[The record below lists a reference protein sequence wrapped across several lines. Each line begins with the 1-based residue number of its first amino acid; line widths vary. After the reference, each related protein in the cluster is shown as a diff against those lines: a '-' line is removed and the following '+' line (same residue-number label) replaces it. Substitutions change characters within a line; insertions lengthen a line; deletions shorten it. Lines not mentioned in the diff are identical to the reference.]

1 MTSPYNRLVKTPAE
15 KKAQQ
20 QSDTFA
26 AFRQALEKP
35 ADATLD
41 ESDLIKMEFQEGPV
55 GVGTQGYIPPGTS
68 AGTVRT
74 LDGSGTR
81 VSAEGFRE
89 ALTPEQHDQF
99 LMPFAVDKQAP
110 DLFTPFSMEPPEQ
123 ETPWYA
129 KGNLPHIPGLSQAGG
144 WAKEKIG
151 GPIMYGMDVLGEYT
165 PTVTGG
171 IRSGVEE
178 IFGEEAADFY
188 GKWYAG
194 GIIPG
199 VDDDTGLTNTILEDI
214 NRELKSGTLDP
225 KTFAGVFTEI
235 SKRMQKVHSERPIAE
250 QIGLGLLTSP
260 DMVIP
265 YGAVFKLATKIAK
278 LGKGGKAAADLLQQA
293 ENVRNLDDPNS
304 LFYRHLADNLEEGQ
318 KQIIVVSNAYPQGRR
333 ITVKSDAWQDADNAI
348 DIAMRGEADGGYKIL
363 PGDASRAE
371 VIKASGALVPD
382 VSRVLPAP
390 QARAMGARAMEVV
403 RAGRGDIVPRL
414 IANDVAAFVS
424 KEISAAEKAEFLSS
438 YRNMMPTEV
447 SYLDEAGE
455 LIPVTRKVT
464 PNPRGVRV
472 PPKLQKAG
480 PLVKAVKAP
489 AGFDDAFGN
498 NQLYNIVDG
507 DSAGQEVVAQI
518 LIGSTGPTITKRFG
532 MEGAEV
538 KGFWPTV
545 EGGGPGMF
553 STAGIQSIVRQL
565 GDHHPSLENLT
576 FAGNL
581 DVRPRLG
588 TQEFVGTATEAE
600 ARLLSESDIATG
612 FAHSIDEAFP
622 RMSSLDAARMNFDE
636 YPYAGL
642 NINRLDVDGMP
653 KTVDDLLTDAQAI
666 TSSGPEALAAVIA
679 NTGPRVPG
687 QPLFSMTDD
696 ISSYSYLYA
705 ARGALGQIARIPG
718 ARRVAGLWNRAQTLA
733 PDDQI
738 GKLGVDID
746 VYKSVEHARV
756 RTQVMA
762 WWAKAQKELGFKEIR
777 SRQDA
782 VMNRQGVWRA
792 EGVVGYDAAKVTPG
806 NLAHGTI
813 DDILKD
819 SSRAVEDRVYTL
831 TTEQRKYIDDALEM
845 MEDSFRKNDAIGVD
859 VERIVEDYWHR
870 ILVRGP
876 SDKSDTFF
884 TSAWKALTNRAPKGA
899 AARKTYQKERMF
911 DDFEDALKAD
921 FVYDTNPATRLTA
934 RLSAGVETYANQ
946 SGVNRLLGMKKADGT
961 AAFLTPQAARW
972 LDVRRL
978 GTENLDVLEEG
989 LKGARERLRVTQA
1002 AKILAK
1008 KAYKDN
1014 DTVENYDTYRK
1025 ALAENTEAYAAWAKV
1040 SKLKKPAYFQAYLA
1054 GHITDIALRDEIFK
1068 KVYIPQVQNARNLAN
1083 QSGPNLGNIGTKAQD
1098 VFQLFRA
1105 LMTNVDL
1112 AAMGIQGQVLAFR
1125 DFRSWTTAVSESI
1138 RAIARDPDTYVANNK
1153 AIMEEGQQLGAIMRP
1168 TEFMFSNT
1176 SLGSYPTRIP
1186 LFGPAFKGF
1195 QRSFEWF
1202 IIIGQTEFYKTLR
1215 TRVVKGPRTGGE
1227 FVPIATDEARDAMVG
1242 YGRTIRNLMGTE
1254 DYAVLGIRPTQQTI
1268 EASTAFAARF
1278 MRANIGLIGAAMR
1291 PSLDTQSLAAKQAMM
1306 HILAG
1311 GIAMTNAIHY
1321 QQTGRPANMTDP
1333 FAPDWMQFTMP
1344 GKRIGVSSQKTY
1356 FNTFG
1361 PLYTY
1366 FRTIAR
1372 VTNIMVDTQ
1381 DTEKALTEIKN
1392 FLASRAG
1399 LPIRA
1404 MQLGGA
1410 EVFGTGARTFEGEA
1424 IDWDSPENVF
1434 RSVGLVLSE
1443 FAVPIGVSG
1452 IAEAIGDERWEG
1464 TVTEVFG
1471 LTGRAS
1477 PYAQMDIMFQRLIS
1491 DPNNPM
1497 HMLRLEEG
1505 RETTGAYRDASP
1517 SEKEWMEEQ
1526 FGDLHER
1533 MVQGARGPYGDAGR
1547 EWAELETKAMV
1558 GEDGNG
1564 GMIGLGKKMYQPVQN
1579 WATPEQIQS
1588 GDARPVD
1595 GAEYRRQLNDIMNER
1610 WIAHQAVADTYDL
1623 FQDERDIPTDEYE
1636 RALYDYRELFKAN
1649 TDQSTQRINW
1659 NLLDEALEDFEA
1671 GLSSEI
1677 KKYIHNNTGLN
1688 RDKTARDLFDD
1699 KKILREY
1706 WDKKDEIAATMPPEF
1721 QDVHKQWRA
1730 MSDMER
1736 EKFVNTPQVN
1746 TAMEYINRQTKIW
1759 LIDMYV
1765 AGDPRAEDFETKLVK
1780 WGYETTP
1787 ETPAGQKLQRELL
1800 RKLGTEDQMKLP
1812 FERTVPDMPGQP
1824 AASPAVD
1831 DSGVS
1836 TPRWMQQVGS
1846 GR

>member
-1 MTSPYNRLVKTPAE
+1 MPNPYNRVVQTPAE
-15 KKAQQ
+15 KKAKQQ
-20 QSDTFA
+20 ADSFA

-35 ADATLD
+35 ADATFD

-55 GVGTQGYIPPGTS
+55 GVGTAGYIMPGES
-68 AGTVRT
+68 AGTI
-74 LDGSGTR
+74 LQEGGSGRR
-81 VSAEGFRE
+81 VPTEAFRE
-89 ALTPEQHDQF
+89 ALTPEQHDEF
-99 LMPFAVDKQAP
+99 FMPFPVEKQAP

-123 ETPWYA
+123 EQPWYT

-214 NRELKSGTLDP
+214 NREMKSGSIDP
-225 KTFAGVFTEI
+225 KTFAGVFTEV
-235 SKRMQKVHSERPIAE
+235 SKRMQKAHSERPIAE

-260 DMVIP
+260 DMIIP

-348 DIAMRGEADGGYKIL
+348 DIAMRGEAEGGYKIL

-403 RAGRGDIVPRL
+403 RTGRGGLTPRL

-424 KEISAAEKAEFLSS
+424 REISAAEKAEFLSS

-447 SYLDEAGE
+447 SYLDEVGE

-472 PPKLQKAG
+472 PPKLRKAG
-480 PLVKAVKAP
+480 PVVKEVQAP

-507 DSAGQEVVAQI
+507 DSPGQEVVAQL
-518 LIGSTGPTITKRFG
+518 LIQRAGTR
-532 MEGAEV
+532 EGAVV

-545 EGGGPGMF
+545 EGAGPGMF
-553 STAGIQSIVRQL
+553 STAGIQSIVRQI
-565 GDHHPSLENLT
+565 GDHHPSLSNLD
-576 FAGNL
+576 FGGNL
-581 DVRPRLG
+581 ARPRANA
-588 TQEFVGTATEAE
+588 QEFIGTPMESAAQ
-600 ARLLSESDIATG
+600 RLSDSDITTG
-612 FAHSIDEAFP
+612 AADLIDNAFP
-622 RMSSLDAARMNFDE
+622 RASSLDAARMNFDE

-653 KTVDDLLTDAQAI
+653 KTVDDLLAEAQGI
-666 TSSGPEALAAVIA
+666 TASGPETLAAVIA

-696 ISSYSYLYA
+696 ISAYSYLYA
-705 ARGALGQIARIPG
+705 RAGAILGQAMRIPG
-718 ARRVAGLWNRAQTLA
+718 VRWTAGLWNRAQALA
-733 PDDQI
+733 PDDVI
-738 GKLGVDID
+738 GKLGIDTD
-746 VYKSVEHARV
+746 VYKSIEHGRV
-756 RTQVMA
+756 RVQVMA
-762 WWAKAQKELGFKEIR
+762 WWAKAQGSLGFKEIR
-777 SRQDA
+777 TTQDA
-782 VMNRQGVWRA
+782 LSNRQGIWRA
-792 EGVVGYDAAKVTPG
+792 EGVVGYDEALIKSNP
-806 NLAHGTI
+806 AHGTI

-819 SSRAVEDRVYTL
+819 ASRAVEDRVYTL

-859 VERIVEDYWHR
+859 VGRIVEDYWHR
-870 ILVRGP
+870 ILLRGP

-884 TSAWKALTNRAPKGA
+884 TDAWKVITNRSPRGA
-899 AARKTYQKERMF
+899 AARKAYQKERMF
-911 DDFEDALKAD
+911 DDFEDALNQG
-921 FVYDTNPATRLTA
+921 FVYDTNPATRLAA
-934 RLSAGVETYANQ
+934 RLDAGVETYADQ
-946 SGVNRLLGMKKADGT
+946 SAVNRLLDMKKADGT
-961 AAFLTPQAARW
+961 SAFLTPQAAR
-972 LDVRRL
+972 LMAVRRL
-978 GTENLDVLEEG
+978 GTEKLEALEEG
-989 LKGARERLRVTQA
+989 LKGAKDRLDLSKANVKVRN
-1002 AKILAK
+1002 

-1014 DTVENYDTYRK
+1014 DTVENYDAYRK
-1025 ALAENTEAYAAWAKV
+1025 ALAEHSEAYADWAKV
-1040 SKLKKPAYFQAYLA
+1040 SKLKKPGYFQAYLV
-1054 GHITDIALRDEIFK
+1054 GHITDVALRDEIFK
-1068 KVYIPQVQNARNLAN
+1068 KVYIPQVQQARNIVN
-1083 QSGPNLGNIGTKAQD
+1083 QGGPNLGTIGAKAQD

-1105 LMTNVDL
+1105 LMTNLDL
-1112 AAMGIQGQVLAFR
+1112 AAMGIQGNVLAFR
-1125 DFRSWTTAVSESI
+1125 DFRSWTTAVWESMG
-1138 RAIARDPDTYVANNK
+1138 AIVREPGAYVGKNL
-1153 AIMEEGQQLGAIMRP
+1153 AIMEEGHQMGAIMRP
-1168 TEFMFSNT
+1168 TEFLFST
-1176 SLGSYPTRIP
+1176 TTLGTAPTRIP
-1186 LFGPAFKGF
+1186 LLGPAFKGF

-1202 IIIGQTEFYKTLR
+1202 IIVGQTEFYKTLR
-1215 TRVVKGPRTGGE
+1215 TRVVAGPRTGGE
-1227 FVPIATDEARDAMVG
+1227 FVPIATDEARDAMVE
-1242 YGRTIRNLMGTE
+1242 YGRVIRNLMGTE
-1254 DYAVLGIRPTQQTI
+1254 DNAILGIRPTQQAI
-1268 EASTAFAARF
+1268 ESTVAFASRF

-1291 PSLDTQSLAAKQAMM
+1291 PGISKQSLAAKQAMM
-1306 HILAG
+1306 HLLAG
-1311 GIAMTNAIHY
+1311 GIGITNAIHY
-1321 QQTGRPANMTDP
+1321 QQTGQPANMTDP
-1333 FAPDWMQFTMP
+1333 FAPDWMQFP
-1344 GKRIGVSSQKTY
+1344 VGKTY

-1372 VTNIMVDTQ
+1372 VSNIMADTQ
-1381 DTEKALTEIKN
+1381 DVGKATQEITN
-1392 FLASRAG
+1392 FLNSRAG

-1404 MQLGGA
+1404 MQLGLAAGD
-1410 EVFGTGARTFEGEA
+1410 ARTFEGEEIFTGA
-1424 IDWDSPENVF
+1424 SPEEIF
-1434 RSVGLVLSE
+1434 RSMGLALGE
-1443 FAVPIGVSG
+1443 FTVPIGVSG
-1452 IAEAIGDERWEG
+1452 IADAIGDGRWEG

-1477 PYAQMDIMFQRLIS
+1477 PYSQMDIMFQRLIS

-1517 SEKEWMEEQ
+1517 SEKEWMEDQ

-1547 EWAELETKAMV
+1547 EWADLETTAMV
-1558 GEDGNG
+1558 GTPEQQGNG
-1564 GMIGLGKKMYQPVQN
+1564 GMMGLSDKFYQPVQN
-1579 WATPEQIQS
+1579 WATPEQIES
-1588 GDARPVD
+1588 GDARPID
-1595 GAEYRRQLNDIMNER
+1595 GAEYRRRLTEIMNER
-1610 WIAHQAVADTYDL
+1610 WIAHQAVADVYDL
-1623 FQDERDIPTDEYE
+1623 FQDERDIPTDPHE
-1636 RALYDYRELFKAN
+1636 RALYDYRELFKAH
-1649 TDQSTQRINW
+1649 TDPNTQRINW
-1659 NLLDEALEDFEA
+1659 NMLDEALEDFEA

-1736 EKFVNTPQVN
+1736 EKFVFSPQVR
-1746 TAMEYINRQTKIW
+1746 TAMEHINRQTKIW
-1759 LIDMYV
+1759 LVEMHE
-1765 AGDPRAEDFETKLVK
+1765 AGDSRAEEFEKKLVK

-1787 ETPAGQKLQRELL
+1787 VTPAGQKLQRELL

-1836 TPRWMQQVGS
+1836 TPRWLQQVGS